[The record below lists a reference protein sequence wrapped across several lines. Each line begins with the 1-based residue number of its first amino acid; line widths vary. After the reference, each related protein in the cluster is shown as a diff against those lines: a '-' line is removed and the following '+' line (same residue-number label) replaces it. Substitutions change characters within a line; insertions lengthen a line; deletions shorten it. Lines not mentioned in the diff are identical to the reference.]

1 MNIDIDR
8 LSREE
13 LLELN
18 RRIVARLKYLSEKEI
33 LEISRKFKAGDVVEF
48 RSGESMIRGVVI
60 RINRKTLSI
69 RTKEGQWN
77 VPPQFLRKVKESN
90 KIEHL
95 KVIK

>member
-8 LSREE
+8 LSKEE

-18 RRIVARLKYLSEKEI
+18 HRIVERLKQFSEVETLELSK
-33 LEISRKFKAGDVVEF
+33 KFRVGEVVEF
-48 RSGESMIRGVVI
+48 RSERNIIRGIVI

-69 RTKEGQWN
+69 RTREGRWN
-77 VPPQFLRKVKESN
+77 IPPQFLRKVKESD
-90 KIEHL
+90 KIKHL